1 MTERSVA
8 TKEEMEQMRLDA
20 MNTFMKENAGKTIEV
35 PVNLLYALS
44 QFLNATGNMLDE
56 GRQPYPSMEW
66 SCNALG
72 YLLKKKFLN
81 FRDRI
86 PGTLYT
92 VYDTIHEVNTRNE
105 RDIDID
111 ELMKWFETGI
121 KDSIGF
127 DQDKIEADLKEDE
140 IEIKYSNNEVTVE
153 DIFNSFKEK

>member
-8 TKEEMEQMRLDA
+8 TQEEMEQMRLDA

-44 QFLNATGNMLDE
+44 QFLDATGNLLDE

-72 YLLKKKFLN
+72 HLLNKKFLN

-111 ELMKWFETGI
+111 ELMKWFETG
-121 KDSIGF
+121 
-127 DQDKIEADLKEDE
+127 
-140 IEIKYSNNEVTVE
+140 
-153 DIFNSFKEK
+153 EK

>member
-8 TKEEMEQMRLDA
+8 TKEEMLQMREDA

-44 QFLNATGNMLDE
+44 QFLDATGNLLDMV
-56 GRQPYPSMEW
+56 RQPYPSMEW

-72 YLLKKKFLN
+72 RLLNKKFLN

-86 PGTLYT
+86 PGTLYA

-111 ELMKWFETGI
+111 ELMKWFESG
-121 KDSIGF
+121 
-127 DQDKIEADLKEDE
+127 
-140 IEIKYSNNEVTVE
+140 
-153 DIFNSFKEK
+153 EK